1 METQAAV
8 WLGGPCEICSHLPV
22 GMSVSWLAGETVA
35 DQTNSLC
42 KVEVLYPRMK
52 NLEVKRSLRGPLN
65 PLNPNAHGLIGAEI
79 LPLSITCGVL
89 ERIICSSN
97 SSNC

>member
-8 WLGGPCEICSHLPV
+8 WLRDPCELCSHLPV
-22 GMSVSWLAGETVA
+22 GMSVNWLAGEIVA
-35 DQTNSLC
+35 NQTNPLC
-42 KVEVLYPRMK
+42 KVEVLYPKTK
-52 NLEVKRSLRGPLN
+52 NLEVKRSLN

-79 LPLSITCGVL
+79 LPLSIPCGVL